1 MSRRWC
7 EEEFCR
13 GKRGGV
19 IKSEEARVGGGGGEG
34 REGGEGGGGEGGGGE
49 EEDLPI
55 VFVYDEGDRGVA
67 IIISAQHILFFIKD
81 CPITR
86 DNPLYF

>member
-1 MSRRWC
+1 MG

-19 IKSEEARVGGGGGEG
+19 IKSEEARVEVG
-34 REGGEGGGGEGGGGE
+34 GGGGEGGGGE

-67 IIISAQHILFFIKD
+67 IIISAQHILLFFYQRLPYYK
-81 CPITR
+81 R
-86 DNPLYF
+86 

>member
-1 MSRRWC
+1 MG

-13 GKRGGV
+13 GKKGGV

-34 REGGEGGGGEGGGGE
+34 REGGEGGGGEGGGE